1 MIGVDLIG
9 GIRRAYF
16 EQRWPIKEIVRTLAV
31 SRATVRRVIRS
42 QKTEFKY
49 QRGVQPAP
57 KLGEW
62 VTVLSEVLER
72 EAKLPR
78 RERRSTQRLFEE
90 LRGRGYDGAHDS
102 VHRFVKAWRAERAR
116 VPAQA
121 FVPMSFAP
129 GEAYQFDWSHETITL
144 RGLPLTIKAAHMKL
158 SHSRMP
164 FVRAYFR
171 ETQELVFDAHD
182 KAFQFYGGV

>member
-1 MIGVDLIG
+1 M
-9 GIRRAYF
+9 AM
-16 EQRWPIKEIVRTLAV
+16 
-31 SRATVRRVIRS
+31 TVPTTACIAS
-42 QKTEFKY
+42 
-49 QRGVQPAP
+49 
-57 KLGEW
+57 L
-62 VTVLSEVLER
+62 
-72 EAKLPR
+72 
-78 RERRSTQRLFEE
+78 RL
-90 LRGRGYDGAHDS
+90 
-102 VHRFVKAWRAERAR
+102 WRDERAR

-182 KAFQFYGGV
+182 KAFAFFGGVCRRGIYDEHGRRRLRRSSSARRGNTIGAFCR